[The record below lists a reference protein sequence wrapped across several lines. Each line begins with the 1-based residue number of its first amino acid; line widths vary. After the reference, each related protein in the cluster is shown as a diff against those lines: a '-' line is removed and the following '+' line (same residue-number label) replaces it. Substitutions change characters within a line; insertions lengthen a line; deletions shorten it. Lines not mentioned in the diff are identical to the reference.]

1 MHISFVT
8 SFWIMQ
14 EYLPFHQYWIN
25 NMSMYIE
32 SSKMLIMNRVV
43 IMDTEVDM
51 SILFLENFMPSG
63 PFFEQ
68 ISVINLNLQPWLLC
82 FLHGISISDQRW
94 FNKTLTVMDK
104 EISQQDYS

>member
-1 MHISFVT
+1 
-8 SFWIMQ
+8 
-14 EYLPFHQYWIN
+14 
-25 NMSMYIE
+25 MSMYIE

-68 ISVINLNLQPWLLC
+68 ISVINLNLQP
-82 FLHGISISDQRW
+82 
-94 FNKTLTVMDK
+94 
-104 EISQQDYS
+104 